1 MQASS
6 LPLLLLCSRRG
17 PRSPPPHRLRGGG
30 HLDGWEREQLH
41 HVPPPHVGRGLPLAR
56 WGARVAAG
64 AGGSGGARVEDGERR
79 EEVRGAAPTRAPWR
93 RGRRRV
99 HGGEQR
105 RRHLQVQREGAADRF
120 GAGGS
125 GEVRPEAWAGGA
137 RETNPA
143 GTTRERRSRRV
154 ATAGIHRWRVGAARA
169 RCGWER
175 ERERGRT
182 IKEG

>member
-1 MQASS
+1 MQPFF
-6 LPLLLLCSRRG
+6 LPLLLLSSRRG
-17 PRSPPPHRLRGGG
+17 PRSPPHRRLRGGG
-30 HLDGWEREQLH
+30 HLDGREREQLH
-41 HVPPPHVGRGLPLAR
+41 HAPPPRLGRGLPPAR
-56 WGARVAAG
+56 RGARAAEH
-64 AGGSGGARVEDGERR
+64 RWRR
-79 EEVRGAAPTRAPWR
+79 GLEEVRGAAPTRAPWR

-137 RETNPA
+137 RETDPA
-143 GTTRERRSRRV
+143 SATQERRSRRV
-154 ATAGIHRWRVGAARA
+154 AVAGIRWGSVSGGYGPQDGGA
-169 RCGWER
+169 GGR
-175 ERERGRT
+175 ERGGRT

>member
-1 MQASS
+1 
-6 LPLLLLCSRRG
+6 
-17 PRSPPPHRLRGGG
+17 
-30 HLDGWEREQLH
+30 
-41 HVPPPHVGRGLPLAR
+41 
-56 WGARVAAG
+56 VAAG

-79 EEVRGAAPTRAPWR
+79 EEVRGAALTWAPWR

-99 HGGEQR
+99 WGGEQR

-137 RETNPA
+137 REIDPTDA
-143 GTTRERRSRRV
+143 TRERRSRR
-154 ATAGIHRWRVGAARA
+154 GGAARG
-169 RCGWER
+169 RRGWEGGWER
-175 ERERGRT
+175 ERERGGRA